1 MKCHI
6 SSKTSSLETD
16 RCLDT
21 EALGRLEQSF
31 RDWVGASPRRD
42 VRLSRRRVLLIF
54 LLIRYTGAKLSEVL
68 SLDPLADIDVEGRT
82 VRFWGPEPAKEA
94 AARQVQISESLADE
108 IRAVLADPGFG
119 GMIGTR
125 FGVDPAF
132 VRRKFYERVAAC
144 GLDKHLGGPEMLR
157 KARAV
162 ELMQAKMPLAAI
174 EKMMGTFMP
183 QRHLAHISFSATE
196 IEEATR
202 RFVEREASRKSSAR
216 NTFFGKITSIRQG
229 DIQARIT
236 LITGSGHT
244 VSTVITNDSLE
255 RLGLAPGVLIAA
267 EVKAPWVVLYHGE
280 KEPACSAENRFS
292 GVVERVTRGRIS
304 TEYVVRTATG
314 LELCALAATRSGRR
328 RFEQGERVWA
338 VFSCFAVVL
347 KAD

>member
-1 MKCHI
+1 M
-6 SSKTSSLETD
+6 
-16 RCLDT
+16 DT

-183 QRHLAHISFSATE
+183 P
-196 IEEATR
+196 R